1 MYARI
6 VASFLALVLCW
17 SSLSA
22 QELAPW
28 GGAGADAALVSASQL
43 SPYAGT
49 DGSVDDHHLD
59 DRPVQPQAEGQSDL
73 PGLLP
78 GCPALHAPALLMARP
93 SPFSAAVLRPP
104 YLDGPQRPP
113 CTPRFAA

>member
-1 MYARI
+1 MFARI
-6 VASFLALVLCW
+6 VGSFLALVLCW

-22 QELAPW
+22 QELTPW
-28 GGAGADAALVSASQL
+28 GAAAADVAQVSASLL
-43 SPYAGT
+43 SPYAGS

-59 DRPVQPQAEGQSDL
+59 DRPVQPQAESQADL
-73 PGLLP
+73 PGLLL
-78 GCPALHAPALLMARP
+78 GGPALHAPELLMARP

-113 CTPRFAA
+113 CTPRSAA